1 MGKVID
7 PLAGSYAIEALT
19 NELEAAARKII
30 DEVESMGGMAK
41 AVASGM
47 PKLRIEE
54 SATARQARIDSA
66 EEVIVGVNK
75 YPPKKGG
82 KNDAGTVE
90 VRAIENKVV
99 LANQVKRLSGL
110 RQKRGNIESHLKKL
124 TEAAKSNTNLL
135 QVAVDA
141 ARARCTVGEIS
152 AALEAVYGRFKASD
166 SLVSGAYASTY
177 ARRDE
182 MEAVSSSVKAFAG
195 KYGRRPRILVAKM
208 GQDGHDRGAK
218 VIASGFADL
227 GFDVDI
233 GPLFQTPEE
242 VARQA
247 LDADVHAVGVS
258 SQAAGHL
265 TLVPELVAAL
275 KKQSGGQAS
284 PVVIVGGVIPEQDYA
299 ALRKAGVAAI
309 FGPGTR
315 LLPAATQ
322 VLKAI
327 EERESALVK

>member
-1 MGKVID
+1 MLPVSRILLRALGNTSLMLS
-7 PLAGSYAIEALT
+7 LAIG
-19 NELEAAARKII
+19 
-30 DEVESMGGMAK
+30 
-41 AVASGM
+41 
-47 PKLRIEE
+47 
-54 SATARQARIDSA
+54 
-66 EEVIVGVNK
+66 
-75 YPPKKGG
+75 
-82 KNDAGTVE
+82 
-90 VRAIENKVV
+90 
-99 LANQVKRLSGL
+99 
-110 RQKRGNIESHLKKL
+110 
-124 TEAAKSNTNLL
+124 
-135 QVAVDA
+135 
-141 ARARCTVGEIS
+141 
-152 AALEAVYGRFKASD
+152 VYGRYKASD

-182 MEAVSSSVKAFAG
+182 MEAVSSSVKAFGG

-233 GPLFQTPEE
+233 GPLFQTPDE

-284 PVVIVGGVIPEQDYA
+284 PVVIVGGVIPEQVRFTSHLSLLVLGAYRLHFYLFLVPASFSLLSVPPSVGLCRSAEGWCGRHIRPWHEA
-299 ALRKAGVAAI
+299 ACRCHSGPESHRGARVCPRQVTLRGSCLCL
-309 FGPGTR
+309 F
-315 LLPAATQ
+315 
-322 VLKAI
+322 
-327 EERESALVK
+327 S